1 MTQTQTTT
9 MHPAPGGEVVERER
23 TRPSFRPD
31 IDIYETRDEVVL
43 VADVPGASG
52 EDIDLRFE
60 GGVLDVHARVQPR
73 RPENAQYLAREYGV
87 GDFHRTF
94 QVSEDVDSANIT
106 AEISGGVLTVRLPK
120 TDVAKPRRI
129 EVKSRS

>member
-1 MTQTQTTT
+1 MNQNQTTT
-9 MHPAPGGEVVERER
+9 VHPTTEDIVERER

-52 EDIDLRFE
+52 EDIDLSFE
-60 GGVLDVHARVQPR
+60 NGVLDVHARIRPR
-73 RPENAQYLAREYGV
+73 RTENATYLAQEYGV
-87 GDFHRTF
+87 GDFHRSF
-94 QVSEDVDSANIT
+94 QVSEDVDSGGIS

-120 TDVAKPRRI
+120 IAAAKPRKI
-129 EVKSRS
+129 EVRSR